1 MGRLR
6 TDFREDACRRVD
18 KESLTSVS
26 SSSRRVASSR
36 SKRIRSFTMK
46 GRGGRGRRESR
57 REETRPHT
65 ATQRCDEQREDWRIY
80 RRGKAVMQGVERRKT
95 TVQKWYGDGM
105 IFFFHHA
112 KHTKSKM
119 TEERKKNRGERKDRI
134 RTH

>member
-57 REETRPHT
+57 REETQPHT

-105 IFFFHHA
+105 IFFFPSRQTHQ
-112 KHTKSKM
+112 KQNDRREKKKQR
-119 TEERKKNRGERKDRI
+119 RKKG
-134 RTH
+134 